1 MEQQHSH
8 HYLGRARRFYDH
20 ATPPAAVAPGDT
32 SPTIGHNKFGFTFEQ
47 YGPRVP
53 AVIISPWIPKNVVD
67 HRLYDHS
74 SIPATLEELFGLASM
89 TARDSAANTVLPL
102 LSLVAARTDTPT
114 ALPAPPSSP
123 AAGMLSL
130 AIAPSAAY
138 TQLTP
143 SRPNDSVNDGSL
155 PVVIHAAM
163 RQDIELSRPE
173 QRDTIIAK
181 VATIKTRSDAAA
193 YLSGVAA
200 KRSTAEAY
208 AAN

>member
-1 MEQQHSH
+1 
-8 HYLGRARRFYDH
+8 
-20 ATPPAAVAPGDT
+20 
-32 SPTIGHNKFGFTFEQ
+32 
-47 YGPRVP
+47 
-53 AVIISPWIPKNVVD
+53 VD

-74 SIPATLEELFGLASM
+74 SIPATLEELSGLASM

-200 KRSTAEAY
+200 KRSAAEAY